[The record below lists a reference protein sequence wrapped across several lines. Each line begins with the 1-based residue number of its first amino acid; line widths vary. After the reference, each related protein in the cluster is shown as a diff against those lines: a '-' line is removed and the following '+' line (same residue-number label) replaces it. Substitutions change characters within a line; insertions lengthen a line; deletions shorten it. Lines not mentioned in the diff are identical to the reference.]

1 MDGQLVQVCLPSHF
15 LPELVFPVE
24 NLSPE
29 VAELRALVHRLQAE
43 NHEFRQQAGYW
54 KSRHCDNLKCINAL
68 ERKAE
73 PIPMVFGHCWLSESL
88 LFPTT
93 RLSSAGE
100 KGGLVQPLRR
110 CPASRRPMNWF

>member
-43 NHEFRQQAGYW
+43 NHEFR
-54 KSRHCDNLKCINAL
+54 
-68 ERKAE
+68 
-73 PIPMVFGHCWLSESL
+73 
-88 LFPTT
+88 
-93 RLSSAGE
+93 
-100 KGGLVQPLRR
+100 
-110 CPASRRPMNWF
+110 